1 MKCVPVGG
9 NPSDREA
16 IVVSIAWTNGSGGGL
31 NLVELEA
38 AIDGLLDVGGALD
51 RVAVGV
57 EAQRAGNGIDGQT
70 GQRVADGGAVGGLGF
85 SMAATAAIY
94 AS

>member
-1 MKCVPVGG
+1 MWSVLRDKC
-9 NPSDREA
+9 
-16 IVVSIAWTNGSGGGL
+16 SGGSL

-38 AIDGLLDVGGALD
+38 AVDGLLDVGGALD

-70 GQRVADGGAVGGLGF
+70 GQRVADGGAVGGLGL